1 MAKQPGFYKG
11 ATVQEHIEQ
20 LHKLGYKK
28 DLIYKDDRILHPQK
42 DLVFLPES
50 LFFVDGGYRI
60 FHTYLFAISA
70 PKYDLK
76 AILAPDL
83 QQYHTL
89 GTSPYAAKF
98 DLAVE
103 NMPET
108 IIIRR
113 QYGMRKIAKEEFD
126 PDRYVLRKGFE
137 DFPSCPYGEHF
148 KALGY
153 DMQKQCYVRLA
164 PAILKDERLKIIE
177 KR

>member
-1 MAKQPGFYKG
+1 M
-11 ATVQEHIEQ
+11 QEYIEQ
-20 LHKLGYKK
+20 LRKLGYKE
-28 DLIYKDDRILHPQK
+28 DLIYENDRILHPQK

-60 FHTYLFAISA
+60 FQTYLFAISA

-76 AILAPDL
+76 AILTLDL
-83 QQYHTL
+83 PQYHTL
-89 GTSPYAAKF
+89 GTTPYAAKF

-103 NMPET
+103 SMPQT

-113 QYGMRKIAKEEFD
+113 QYGMHKITKEEFD
-126 PDRYVLRKGFE
+126 PDRYILRKGFE

-153 DMQKQCYVRLA
+153 DLKEQCYVRLA
-164 PAILKDERLKIIE
+164 QAILKDERLKIIE
-177 KR
+177 KGS